1 MKENPVNG
9 GGIEMANGTKNAWI
23 INAASG
29 LSLCVMVP

>member
-23 INAASG
+23 INPAVSHYA
-29 LSLCVMVP
+29 